1 MGGIT
6 YLEVMSI
13 MERKALHEAEQ
24 KLIADQAR
32 APRLPYR
39 RLWQGE
45 LAQVWGEEQAGSF
58 MADAED
64 SYKHLYAN
72 RPVYDHQALHY
83 HLVNYILPALA
94 LYFSLRTQGCDK
106 EAALTLVGRL
116 FRSAMSAT
124 RRKLAFLGRFRAIYS
139 LIRFLTP
146 RFMRANFPPE
156 GFEVEWQEI
165 SSQSITFN
173 IHTCFYL
180 DVFNKYDAPEL
191 TAVFCDLDDY
201 VYDDVSPHF
210 RWMRTQTLGRG
221 DTICD
226 FRFINTHS

>member
-1 MGGIT
+1 M
-6 YLEVMSI
+6 
-13 MERKALHEAEQ
+13 
-24 KLIADQAR
+24 
-32 APRLPYR
+32 
-39 RLWQGE
+39 
-45 LAQVWGEEQAGSF
+45 
-58 MADAED
+58 
-64 SYKHLYAN
+64 
-72 RPVYDHQALHY
+72 
-83 HLVNYILPALA
+83 PALA

-173 IHTCFYL
+173 IHTYFYL

-210 RWMRTQTLGRG
+210 RWMRTQTLGRR

>member
-1 MGGIT
+1 
-6 YLEVMSI
+6 
-13 MERKALHEAEQ
+13 MERKALHKADQ
-24 KLIADQAR
+24 KLIEAQAR

-45 LAQVWGEEQAGSF
+45 LAQVWGEEQAGAF
-58 MADAED
+58 MADVED
-64 SYKHLYAN
+64 SNKDLYAN
-72 RPVYDHQALHY
+72 RPVYDHQALHH
-83 HLVNYILPALA
+83 HLVNYMLPALA
-94 LYFSLRTQGCDK
+94 LYLCLRTQDCDK
-106 EAALTLVGRL
+106 EAALALVGLL
-116 FRSAMSAT
+116 FSSAMSVT
-124 RRKLAFLGRFRAIYS
+124 RRRLAFLGWFRVIYP
-139 LIRFLTP
+139 LIRFFTP
-146 RFMRANFPPE
+146 RFVRANFPAE
-156 GFEVEWQEI
+156 GFDVEWQEI

-201 VYDDVSPHF
+201 VYTDVSPHF

-221 DTICD
+221 GACCD